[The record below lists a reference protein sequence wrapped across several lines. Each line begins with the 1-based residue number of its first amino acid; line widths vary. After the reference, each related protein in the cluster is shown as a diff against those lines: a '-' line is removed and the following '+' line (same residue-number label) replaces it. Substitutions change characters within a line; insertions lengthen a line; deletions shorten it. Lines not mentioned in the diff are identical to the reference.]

1 MFKFINRLNLNEDM
15 DFYIV
20 LYLILIIEYKLNKI

>member
-15 DFYIV
+15 DYYIV